1 MNKVTVKMA
10 TTDDERENFIVL
22 ENNTADDYG
31 FLRLFHFTDDFSCED
46 ALSLCD
52 LVANGKINICE
63 NATGSFLDIDVATIN
78 EKYHVVLACVDYGKS
93 LHKVFGF
100 DCKADAQTAYNL
112 AQRYF
117 ELLQE
122 AEDADEI
129 ITDTAKK

>member
-22 ENNTADDYG
+22 ENNTADDC
-31 FLRLFHFTDDFSCED
+31 LRVFHFTDGYACED

-52 LVANGKINICE
+52 SVANGEIVTIKDPQKKYLE
-63 NATGSFLDIDVATIN
+63 IDVATIS
-78 EKYHVVLACVDYGKS
+78 EKYHAVLACVDYVKS

-100 DCKADAQTAYNL
+100 GCRADAQTAHDL

-117 ELLQE
+117 ELLHE
-122 AEDADEI
+122 GEDD
-129 ITDTAKK
+129 